1 MTNLETLALGLLSTE
16 HLFLGK
22 KVYERITF
30 EEMRENVLS
39 RARETLAALEGYTGS
54 TLDAPMA
61 WTARNAIAIK
71 IGYGAKNEALWTFA
85 DAIGDETD
93 TLRANGHTRDKQ
105 RTTAIAFF
113 KQAIPAIE
121 AGALDDKIRAKH
133 ASYAERGE
141 QGKLARMSKCA
152 KRKGISN
159 IVALAA

>member
-39 RARETLAALEGYTGS
+39 RARETLAALEGYTGGA
-54 TLDAPMA
+54 LDAPMA

-85 DAIGDETD
+85 NAIGDATD
-93 TLRANGHTRDKQ
+93 TLRANGQTREKQ
-105 RTTAIAFF
+105 RTAAIAFF
-113 KQAIPAIE
+113 HKAIPAIE
-121 AGALDDKIRAKH
+121 GGALDDKIRAKH
-133 ASYAERGE
+133 ASYAKRGE
-141 QGKLARMSKCA
+141 QGKIARKSKSE
-152 KRKGISN
+152 KRKAVSN
-159 IVALAA
+159 VVALAA